1 MPIARIVLNL
11 PEKANIQTAQQVW
24 DFEDALKWADRDEEV
39 KVLIVKANGNGF
51 CAGHAI
57 VDPEEMPEVYPT
69 TGPTPERTWKK
80 HNYDL
85 FLWPPLN
92 LWEFSKATI
101 AQVHGYCVGGG
112 TVYGYL
118 CDLTVA
124 SDDAY
129 FQMPLPQ
136 GFGLPGAQ
144 TMIEPWAL
152 MNWKRAYE
160 YLYLAPTL
168 SAEEAHQ
175 WGLVNRV
182 VPRADL
188 ESTVEEMAATIAQ
201 MPLTTI
207 MTVKAGRQAGLGDHG
222 HAGPP
227 AEHRRLHVD
236 CQRRHRRTGVHGQAR
251 RTRFPAR
258 WPRSRPRRP
267 GTRSRRAEPDR
278 CGEAGASRGGAVGM
292 EIDEEGGRRDH
303 AFRDVRHH
311 DGRVTAVKRQ
321 AMADDNFVDL
331 ILRLRY
337 GSERGRTSVY

>member
-1 MPIARIVLNL
+1 VETTDLETIIYEKDGPIARLVLNT

-39 KVLIVKANGNGF
+39 KVVILKANGKGF

-57 VDPEEMPEVYPT
+57 VEPGEMARVYPT

-85 FLWPPLN
+85 FVWPPLN

-101 AQVHGYCVGGG
+101 AQVHGYCLGGG
-112 TVYGYL
+112 TIYGYL
-118 CDLTVA
+118 TDLTIA

-144 TMIEPWAL
+144 TLVEPWAL

-160 YLYLAPTL
+160 YLYLSPTL
-168 SAEEAHQ
+168 TADEAHE

-188 ESTVEEMAATIAQ
+188 EAAVEEVASTIAR

-207 MTVKAGRQAGLGDHG
+207 LTVKAGVKRAWETMGM
-222 HAGPP
+222 
-227 AEHRRLHVD
+227 R
-236 CQRRHRRTGVHGQAR
+236 VHLQSTADF
-251 RTRFPAR
+251 T
-258 WPRSRPRRP
+258 
-267 GTRSRRAEPDR
+267 TI
-278 CGEAGASRGGAVGM
+278 ASMATDVREFMAQRGGRLPRQVAR
-292 EIDEEGGRRDH
+292 DEPKPGKTDQ
-303 AFRDVRHH
+303 
-311 DGRVTAVKRQ
+311 TA
-321 AMADDNFVDL
+321 
-331 ILRLRY
+331 
-337 GSERGRTSVY
+337 G